1 MKVGHIFERTQS
13 FRYNCYKILKNFILH
28 CPTIF
33 HNRVG
38 FSLSA
43 EANKK
48 KKNKGFLA
56 KWFFSTD
63 LIKIWAQEIL
73 IFGEYILE
81 CNAMENVYDL
91 ISENVG

>member
-1 MKVGHIFERTQS
+1 MKGPNLSDIIVIKFLRISSYTAQQFSIIELG
-13 FRYNCYKILKNFILH
+13 
-28 CPTIF
+28 F
-33 HNRVG
+33 HLVQKQT
-38 FSLSA
+38 
-43 EANKK
+43 KK